1 MVFFT
6 MVKMQNREQLQNY
19 QSTNSTNGYHQTTQI
34 YVHIDS
40 KAYQPLFTRNMHAP
54 ASET

>member
-6 MVKMQNREQLQNY
+6 MVKMQNREQVQNY
-19 QSTNSTNGYHQTTQI
+19 QSTNSTNGDHQTTQI